1 MGSSSSRQAY
11 ISTISMKKYKNIEIY
26 VLESFFLNK
35 IPILTGE
42 TFPQCII
49 RVAALAARKRC
60 KGSSKKTPPKPFPLS
75 PPCPPP
81 PSPGAVVGEGLL
93 RGQRTFGERRV
104 ALALHPLPLN
114 LVSFLGLFSLS
125 RSFPV
130 IYRWLW
136 GILNQAGRAHAPR
149 AQPFAGT
156 TQTKS

>member
-1 MGSSSSRQAY
+1 MSECLRSPVYHQSGGSSS
-11 ISTISMKKYKNIEIY
+11 KNA
-26 VLESFFLNK
+26 VL
-35 IPILTGE
+35 PG
-42 TFPQCII
+42 
-49 RVAALAARKRC
+49 
-60 KGSSKKTPPKPFPLS
+60 TPPKLFPLP

-93 RGQRTFGERRV
+93 RGQGTFGERRV

-136 GILNQAGRAHAPR
+136 GILNQAGRAHAPVTR
-149 AQPFAGT
+149 RPAAQTSPPMCVCSFF
-156 TQTKS
+156 Q